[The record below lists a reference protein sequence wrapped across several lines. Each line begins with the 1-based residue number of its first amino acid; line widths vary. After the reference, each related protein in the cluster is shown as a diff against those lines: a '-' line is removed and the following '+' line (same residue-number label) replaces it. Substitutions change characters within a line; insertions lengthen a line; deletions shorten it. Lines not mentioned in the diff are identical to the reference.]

1 MKDHG
6 AVIAP
11 RNIRRDLVST
21 LCGVVVGGLSQIRI
35 RSGRIS
41 EVPYWWTL
49 HINVIVLSAGQ
60 TVEPLSGAFGEEV
73 MIKRTAHE
81 WCSGY

>member
-49 HINVIVLSAGQ
+49 RINVIVLSAGQ
-60 TVEPLSGAFGEEV
+60 IVEPLAEAFGEEV
-73 MIKRTAHE
+73 LTKRTAQE
-81 WCSGY
+81 P

>member
-49 HINVIVLSAGQ
+49 RINVIVLSAGQ
-60 TVEPLSGAFGEEV
+60 TVEPLAGAFGEEV
-73 MIKRTAHE
+73 LTKRTAQE
-81 WCSGY
+81 P